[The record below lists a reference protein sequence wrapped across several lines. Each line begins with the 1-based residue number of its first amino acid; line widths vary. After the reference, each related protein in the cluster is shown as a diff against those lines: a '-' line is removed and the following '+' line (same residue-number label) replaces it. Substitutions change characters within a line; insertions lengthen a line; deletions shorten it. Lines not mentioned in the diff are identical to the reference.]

1 MSYEHNYTINQ
12 LQWCG
17 VFGERHRE
25 SHSNEVYGNTSG
37 ISLPE
42 KINESQKAYLLQVL
56 ACLDSKNFVHG
67 NLRPAKFVVSN

>member
-1 MSYEHNYTINQ
+1 MSYEHILSISYS
-12 LQWCG
+12 G
-17 VFGERHRE
+17 VVYLGRDRE

-56 ACLDSKNFVHG
+56 ASKNFVHG
-67 NLRPAKFVVSN
+67 DLRPAKFVVSN